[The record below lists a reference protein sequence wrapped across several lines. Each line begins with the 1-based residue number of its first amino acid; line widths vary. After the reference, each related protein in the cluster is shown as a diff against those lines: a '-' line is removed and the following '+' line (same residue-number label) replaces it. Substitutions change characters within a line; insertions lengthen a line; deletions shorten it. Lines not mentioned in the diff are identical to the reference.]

1 MEKNNMYLIKLFK
14 KIEPNI
20 NQKINNL
27 YKQRF
32 PENFKFVSWL
42 YNYLKKIKKVKVRYH
57 PLEERCQ
64 AINKE
69 ITDRNLLE
77 YIDNHLLPN
86 ELFFSDLRNSKL
98 KKKMK
103 KKKKTE
109 PKIIINKEFVNDLL
123 NKKENGEN
131 VNLDLN
137 EIDFGSLN
145 KYTVNELE
153 SKWELM
159 NVIADTKQER
169 NIIIDILKNIDNI
182 LINSPDSELK
192 DIILDILK
200 KSPNYELNYN

>member
-1 MEKNNMYLIKLFK
+1 MYLIKLFK

-20 NQKINNL
+20 NQKITLL

-42 YNYLKKIKKVKVRYH
+42 YNYLKKVKKVKIRYH

-64 AINKE
+64 AIKKE
-69 ITDRNLLE
+69 ITDRNLLD

-86 ELFFSDLRNSKL
+86 ELFFSDLRNSKVQ
-98 KKKMK
+98 KKIK
-103 KKKKTE
+103 KKKK
-109 PKIIINKEFVNDLL
+109 PNSSIKITKEFINDLL
-123 NKKENGEN
+123 DKKENGEN
-131 VNLDLN
+131 VIIDLN
-137 EIDFGSLN
+137 ELDFGGLN

-159 NVIADTKQER
+159 NIIADTKQER

-182 LINSPDSELK
+182 LIDSPDSELK
-192 DIILDILK
+192 DLILDILK
-200 KSPNYELNYN
+200 KPPNYELTYNE